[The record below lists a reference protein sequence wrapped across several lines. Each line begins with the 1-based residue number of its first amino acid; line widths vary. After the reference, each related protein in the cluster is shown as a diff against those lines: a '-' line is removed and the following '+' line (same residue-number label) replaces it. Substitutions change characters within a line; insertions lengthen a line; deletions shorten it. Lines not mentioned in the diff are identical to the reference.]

1 VRRYGNRV
9 RTRADRKA
17 ATIQLHVLGQRR
29 LTLEELIAGGLT
41 PAEAAEMLKGSTA
54 A

>member
-41 PAEAAEMLKGSTA
+41 PAEADALLKGDA
-54 A
+54 AA